1 MSGRPTT
8 ARRGERGVSTLEVL
22 ASSTLI
28 LIMAG
33 VIYSF
38 FLTQHS
44 ALASLGAYANAQG
57 VTRTVMDIMARE
69 LRMASFDPAGTA
81 MGIAPSPTCPGV
93 KDGLTEATPTS
104 VRFVQDLSGDGVIS
118 AVGEDVRYDYYN
130 GTIRRTE
137 GAGTPVTLVEG
148 VPTNGFRVRYFDGSN
163 PPVELVP
170 TGSPPA
176 LTQALRACV
185 TKVRIRVFSNLQN
198 PDPDLMPQTSLAE
211 TEVAIRNRSIASF

>member
-1 MSGRPTT
+1 MRPR
-8 ARRGERGVSTLEVL
+8 RRGERGVSTIEIL
-22 ASSTLI
+22 ASSTII
-28 LIMAG
+28 LVMIG

-38 FLTQHS
+38 FLTQQS

-81 MGIAPSPTCPGV
+81 LPITPSPTCAGV

-104 VRFVQDLSGDGVIS
+104 IRFRQDLSGNGVI
-118 AVGEDVRYDYYN
+118 AEVGEDVRYDVV
-130 GTIRRTE
+130 GGSIRRTE
-137 GAGTPVTLVEG
+137 GAGTPVSLVQG
-148 VPTNGFRVRYFDGSN
+148 VPSGGFTIRYFNGSN

-176 LTQALRACV
+176 LSQALRACV
-185 TKVRIRVFSNLQN
+185 SKVRIRVFSHLQN

-211 TEVAIRNRSIASF
+211 TEVAIRNRSIANF